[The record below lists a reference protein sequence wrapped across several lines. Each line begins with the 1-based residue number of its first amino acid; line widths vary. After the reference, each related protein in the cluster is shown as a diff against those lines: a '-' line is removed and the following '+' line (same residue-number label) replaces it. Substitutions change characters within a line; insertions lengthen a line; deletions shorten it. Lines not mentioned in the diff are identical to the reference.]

1 MLTDNQ
7 INDMMKTYLTSTAKV
22 QKTESK
28 ILIWD
33 DKFVFE
39 ANKLGNFWYVKL
51 Q

>member
-1 MLTDNQ
+1 MLTDKQVSN
-7 INDMMKTYLTSTAKV
+7 MMEPYLTPTAKV

-33 DKFVFE
+33 VKFVFE